1 MTYRTQADLVREFGA
16 VELVQLTDRDEP
28 PTGEIDAERVAK
40 AIETAAAEIN
50 VYLEGRYSLPLASV
64 PTVLR
69 RVAVDM
75 ARYFLH
81 IDITEDHPVAQRYA
95 RQVKLL
101 RGIADGTL
109 SLGLDT
115 SGAVQTPAD
124 TVQVSAGRNDW
135 GPTGERVQGLF
146 RHRAA
151 ACRPHQGSP
160 ARGAARGD
168 PGKRGDRQGLA
179 QCHEGGPRH
188 LHGRRGAPGAQ
199 MQGGGAVQWTGQLW
213 MVVLAVK
220 HAGTQRSGEGA
231 RRIAG
236 PLIWQLLEGLIGWQ
250 PLPTWA
256 PLRRA
261 TGPKASYKDGVG
273 YYPFVFR
280 SHCLLRGKQ
289 WTSNPAP

>member
-1 MTYRTQADLVREFGA
+1 MTYCTQADLVREFGA

-135 GPTGERVQGLF
+135 G
-146 RHRAA
+146 AN
-151 ACRPHQGSP
+151 
-160 ARGAARGD
+160 
-168 PGKRGDRQGLA
+168 
-179 QCHEGGPRH
+179 
-188 LHGRRGAPGAQ
+188 
-199 MQGGGAVQWTGQLW
+199 W
-213 MVVLAVK
+213 
-220 HAGTQRSGEGA
+220 
-231 RRIAG
+231 
-236 PLIWQLLEGLIGWQ
+236 
-250 PLPTWA
+250 
-256 PLRRA
+256 
-261 TGPKASYKDGVG
+261 
-273 YYPFVFR
+273 
-280 SHCLLRGKQ
+280 
-289 WTSNPAP
+289 